1 LTWPPPDQ
9 ITTAVSFWGSIRQA
23 CEPERVMSTIAT
35 LAPASRPYR
44 TVMFMHACHE
54 EKISF
59 LLSQEKLAQ
68 LAMMIHSS
76 KVSVAN

>member
-1 LTWPPPDQ
+1 
-9 ITTAVSFWGSIRQA
+9 
-23 CEPERVMSTIAT
+23 
-35 LAPASRPYR
+35 
-44 TVMFMHACHE
+44 MFMHACHE
-54 EKISF
+54 EKISL